1 LLKSWRR
8 QRQTSRTDGGVK
20 ERIQSAIRERNE
32 YKTPIDQNGG
42 KRKEDQLSEP
52 AVMGIGVRSEGV

>member
-1 LLKSWRR
+1 LAVLLKSWRR
-8 QRQTSRTDGGVK
+8 QRQTQRTDGGVK

-42 KRKEDQLSEP
+42 KRKEEP
-52 AVMGIGVRSEGV
+52 II